1 MDYLTRAE
9 IDIYLR
15 TEELPLDSNDNNVNE
30 DKITLCI
37 DLVKSEIEPFLNE
50 GGYVVPLTT
59 QAQVDSLKHISLPI
73 FKYYVNSDSGS
84 RTEQI
89 VNDYQFARSQLKRIA
104 NNEINLTVI
113 DKQED
118 NLGNGSLKIVKLDI
132 Y

>member
-9 IDIYLR
+9 VDIYLR
-15 TEELPLDSNDNNVNE
+15 TEELPLDQNDDVNE

-37 DLVKSEIEPFLNE
+37 NLVKGEIEPFLSE
-50 GGYVVPLTT
+50 GGYIVPLTT
-59 QAQVDSLKHISLPI
+59 QSQVDSLKHISLPI

-104 NNEINLTVI
+104 SNEINLTAI